1 MRFFKIIVHS
11 IGGGDFRRTYNDS
24 FAVVVFA
31 FCGKRQR
38 CCEFALSLTS
48 ANKKTFCKQKAFL
61 FAEARW
67 MISMG
72 QMQFGVE
79 LWVLIFKNFE
89 KSAFVQCMEL
99 FGIRVTPMDNLQ

>member
-1 MRFFKIIVHS
+1 
-11 IGGGDFRRTYNDS
+11 
-24 FAVVVFA
+24 
-31 FCGKRQR
+31 
-38 CCEFALSLTS
+38 
-48 ANKKTFCKQKAFL
+48 
-61 FAEARW
+61 